1 MYLAGCG
8 GGSPGAS
15 SGSAPSASTPTITSQ
30 PSSQTVVAGQQAT
43 FAVTASGTGPLTYQ
57 WQKNSASIPS
67 ANSSSYT
74 TPATTAADNGSVFQ
88 VVVSNPG
95 GSITSTP
102 ATLTVTSPSS
112 PTAMLSV
119 LTFHNDV
126 GRTGQNLSETVLTP
140 SSVNSANFGKIG
152 FLPVSG
158 LVDAEPLYI
167 SNLTV
172 GGASH
177 NVVFVAT
184 ELDLVYAFDADT
196 FAQLWS
202 TPVLGVNESASDNR
216 GCSQITPNI
225 GITSTPVIDLAA
237 GPHGTI
243 FLVAASM
250 DPNGNYYQRLHA
262 LDLSTGTEQSGSPA
276 TITATF
282 SGSGPNSSNG
292 KLTFDPTKYAERSA
306 LLLLNGVIYLGWT
319 SHCDSPPY
327 NGWVMGYSETKLQ
340 QVSVINVTP
349 NGSDGSIWMA
359 GDGLAAD
366 ASGNIYFLDANGTFD
381 ATLNSSGF
389 PINGDYGNSFLK
401 LSTSGNSLAV
411 ADYFAMHNVVYE
423 SVEDMDLSSG
433 GVLLLPD
440 LTDNG
445 GNIRHLAIGAGKD
458 GNIYLA
464 NRDSM
469 GKFNS
474 SADAI
479 YQELPNAL
487 GNAMYGSNFS
497 TPAYFNNTVFYGAV
511 NQTLKAFQISNAQLV
526 ATPGSQ
532 SAASF
537 SFPGTTPSISA
548 NGPSN
553 GIVWAVQDSEGA
565 GVLHAYDATNLTNEL
580 YNSTQA
586 GTRDEFLDNN
596 FITPMIANGKVYVG
610 TSTGVAV
617 FGLLKGSGAGS
628 AGLWRSVMHHVGAM
642 ILPSS
647 AP

>member
-1 MYLAGCG
+1 M
-8 GGSPGAS
+8 
-15 SGSAPSASTPTITSQ
+15 SQ
-30 PSSQTVVAGQQAT
+30 PSAQTVVVGQQAT

-67 ANSSSYT
+67 ASSRSYT
-74 TPATTAADNGSVFQ
+74 TPATTAGDNGSVFQ

-102 ATLTVTSPSS
+102 ATLTVTNPSS
-112 PTAMLSV
+112 STAMLSV

-140 SSVNSANFGKIG
+140 SSVNTANFGKIG

-158 LVDAEPLYI
+158 SVDGEPLYV

-172 GGASH
+172 DGAVH
-177 NVVFVAT
+177 NVVFVVT

-196 FAQLWS
+196 FAQLWNIS
-202 TPVLGVNESASDNR
+202 VLGVNESASDNR

-237 GPHGTI
+237 GQHGTI

-250 DPNGNYYQRLHA
+250 DSNGNYYQRLHA
-262 LDLSTGTEQSGSPA
+262 LDLSTGAEQSGSPT

-282 SGSGPNSSNG
+282 PGSGANSSNG
-292 KLTFDPTKYAERSA
+292 KLTFDPTKYAERSG

-327 NGWVMGYSETKLQ
+327 NGWVMGYSETMLQ

-349 NGSDGSIWMA
+349 HGSDGSIWMA

-366 ASGNIYFLDANGTFD
+366 PSGDIYFLDANGTFD
-381 ATLNSSGF
+381 ATLNSSDF
-389 PINGDYGNSFLK
+389 PINGDYGNSFMK

-411 ADYFAMHNVVYE
+411 ADYFAMHNVIAE
-423 SVEDMDLSSG
+423 SVSDQDLSSG

-445 GNIRHLAIGAGKD
+445 GNIWHLAIGAGKD
-458 GNIYLA
+458 GNIYVV

-487 GNAMYGSNFS
+487 GNALYGSNFS

-511 NQTLKAFQISNAQLV
+511 NQSLKAFPISNAQLV
-526 ATPGSQ
+526 ATPASQ
-532 SAASF
+532 SATSF
-537 SFPGTTPSISA
+537 SYPGATPSISA
-548 NGPSN
+548 NGTSN
-553 GIVWAVQDSEGA
+553 GIVWAVENNNGA
-565 GVLHAYDATNLTNEL
+565 GVLHAYDATNLADEF

-586 GTRDEFLDNN
+586 GTRDQFQDNK
-596 FITPMIANGKVYVG
+596 FITPMISGGRVYVG
-610 TSTGVAV
+610 TSSGVAV
-617 FGLLKGSGAGS
+617 FGLLKGSGTDS
-628 AGLWRSVMHHVGAM
+628 AGLW
-642 ILPSS
+642 
-647 AP
+647 